1 MQVPVEDKESE
12 TSEIL
17 HGNEIYEQTSKSLE
31 ELLKTLLD
39 RDLNSSTLSIIF
51 KHLEPW
57 ITSVNDH
64 ERLRSIRSLSSVLK
78 HFNSSFKLDENNTEN
93 VDNFSCFGN
102 ILGRVVTRVTDP
114 VIKIRV
120 LAIDCID
127 SLLKSLQIFT
137 KENWDES
144 ESLNNLKQNLE
155 KNSPNI
161 LLTSVNDLSK
171 ILCKKIPAGS
181 QLIFFIENLIDG
193 LLDIQSNCS
202 SSSCICLNYC
212 IKLRGPEL
220 KEYVDNLLRHLYTK
234 LGSIQNS
241 QAKLGTLRTI
251 RVVFQQ
257 HLKDSLNVL
266 LTLPIPCSK

>member
-1 MQVPVEDKESE
+1 MAV
-12 TSEIL
+12 
-17 HGNEIYEQTSKSLE
+17 
-31 ELLKTLLD
+31 
-39 RDLNSSTLSIIF
+39 IF

-57 ITSVNDH
+57 IISINDH
-64 ERLRSIRSLSSVLK
+64 ERLRSIRSLSSVLIY
-78 HFNSSFKLDENNTEN
+78 FSSNLKIDEQN

-102 ILGRVVTRVTDP
+102 ILGRIVTRVTDP

-127 SLLKSLQIFT
+127 SLLKSLQIYSDISW
-137 KENWDES
+137 EES
-144 ESLNNLKQNLE
+144 ESLNNLKQNLV
-155 KNSPNI
+155 KNSPST
-161 LLTSVNDLSK
+161 LLSSVNDLSK
-171 ILCKKIPAGS
+171 ILCKKIPAGD

-220 KEYVDNLLRHLYTK
+220 NDYVDNFLRHLYTK

-241 QAKLGTLRTI
+241 QAKLGTLKTF
-251 RVVFQQ
+251 RVIFQQ
-257 HLKDSLNVL
+257 HLINSLNVL
-266 LTLPIPCSK
+266 LNLPIPCSK